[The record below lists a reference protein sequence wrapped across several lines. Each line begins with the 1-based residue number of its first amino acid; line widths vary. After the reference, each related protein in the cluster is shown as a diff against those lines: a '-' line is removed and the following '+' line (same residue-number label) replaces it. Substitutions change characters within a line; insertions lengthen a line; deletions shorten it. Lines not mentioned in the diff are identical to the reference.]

1 MSPDLGILPSIRSVV
16 VSHFFS
22 IRNFKN
28 GTECALIGRNI
39 QRTDNVMKNW
49 PSNKRHQKGRRGS
62 KCKQPWTDQV
72 STSLAY

>member
-39 QRTDNVMKNW
+39 QRTDNVMKTG
-49 PSNKRHQKGRRGS
+49 PQTKGIRRGEEGAS
-62 KCKQPWTDQV
+62 A
-72 STSLAY
+72 SNLGLIR